1 MTWYVLYVQKKK
13 PPNYCSNEIYF
24 RSHTD
29 STWPN
34 RSFAPS
40 MWKSHSTSSVVL
52 QPRSICRM
60 KNHHL
65 TQDGATWSVAW
76 STYSVTCLP
85 KIPAMQLSNP
95 YKSSQI
101 SIQRSWLLYRRRWIA
116 FLVSTRQM
124 VRSPFRFSTF
134 SDLLLTVTFR
144 SKHEQSIRSREGDQH
159 DR

>member
-1 MTWYVLYVQKKK
+1 MTWYVLYVEKIS
-13 PPNYCSNEIYF
+13 NYCSNQTLS

-29 STWPN
+29 FTWPN

-40 MWKSHSTSSVVL
+40 MWNSQSTSSVVL
-52 QPRSICRM
+52 QPRSGCRM

-65 TQDGATWSVAW
+65 IQDGATWKAAW
-76 STYSVTCLP
+76 STYSVACLP
-85 KIPAMQLSNP
+85 KTPAMQLSNP
-95 YKSSQI
+95 HKSSRI

>member
-1 MTWYVLYVQKKK
+1 MPYTLKKNC
-13 PPNYCSNEIYF
+13 PVNCSNETLY

-34 RSFAPS
+34 RNFAPN

-60 KNHHL
+60 ENHHL
-65 TQDGATWSVAW
+65 IQDTATWNVAW
-76 STYSVTCLP
+76 STYSVICLP
-85 KIPAMQLSNP
+85 KTPAMQLSNP

-124 VRSPFRFSTF
+124 VRFPFPFFCFVFR
-134 SDLLLTVTFR
+134 LLLTVAFR
-144 SKHEQSIRSREGDQH
+144 SKHGWPIRGREGDQH